1 MYLYLEGFCF
11 LAVLEVLE
19 NLRNC
24 KERSSHI
31 TKDLKNLNLESKN
44 NIVLVWM
51 FNNV

>member
-1 MYLYLEGFCF
+1 MYLYLEGSCF
-11 LAVLEVLE
+11 FVILKVLE

-31 TKDLKNLNLESKN
+31 TKDLKNLILESKT